1 MDMAAMNEMS
11 RASAPKCLLGES
23 EWKPAEK
30 RRRRRG
36 RRRRRRRGRGSPK
49 QPKPTVA
56 GTGSGT
62 TGDQTESNRHGAAV
76 FNSQQ

>member
-1 MDMAAMNEMS
+1 MAAMNEMS

-30 RRRRRG
+30 RRRRR
-36 RRRRRRRGRGSPK
+36 RRRGSPK

-76 FNSQQ
+76 LNSQQ